1 MSFVT
6 KAVGGIFEGLGL
18 IDKPSAPAAL
28 APAPTLSSQSVQDA
42 AEEERKKA
50 ALMRGRAS
58 TVLTQPLGQM
68 QDSTSASKT
77 LFGA

>member
-18 IDKPSAPAAL
+18 IDKPSSPVAL

-58 TVLTQPLGQM
+58 TVLTQPLGQT
-68 QDSTSASKT
+68 QDATSASKT